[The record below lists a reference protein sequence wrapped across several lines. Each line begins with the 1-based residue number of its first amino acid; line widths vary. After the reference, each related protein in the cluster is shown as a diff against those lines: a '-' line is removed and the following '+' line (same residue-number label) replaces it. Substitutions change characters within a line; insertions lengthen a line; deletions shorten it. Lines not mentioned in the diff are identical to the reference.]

1 MSKLMFKQN
10 IRVSIRADNNEND
23 IKESSIDRYE
33 KKIYLFKK
41 NSL

>member
-23 IKESSIDRYE
+23 IKVSSIDRYE
-33 KKIYLFKK
+33 KNI
-41 NSL
+41 SV